1 MKIVAVT
8 SCPSGVAHTYLAA
21 EALKMA
27 GRKLNV
33 EVFVETQGAAGIEN
47 QLNKKDIDEAVCV
60 ILTSDTTIRNE
71 ERFKGKK
78 ILRMEANKIISD
90 SLKLMKKIKITFEQ
104 SILICKSK
112 NTPAF
117 LLRDARRNL

>member
-27 GRKLNV
+27 GKKLNI
-33 EVFVETQGAAGIEN
+33 EVLVETQGAAGIEN
-47 QLNKKDIDEAVCV
+47 QLTKKDIREAVCV
-60 ILTSDTTIRNE
+60 ILTSDTTIRGE

-90 SLKLMKKIKITFEQ
+90 SLKLMKKIKITFE
-104 SILICKSK
+104 
-112 NTPAF
+112 
-117 LLRDARRNL
+117 

>member
-33 EVFVETQGAAGIEN
+33 EVIVETQGAAGIEN

-90 SLKLMKKIKITFEQ
+90 SLKLMKKIKITFE
-104 SILICKSK
+104 
-112 NTPAF
+112 
-117 LLRDARRNL
+117 

>member
-33 EVFVETQGAAGIEN
+33 EVFVETHGAAGIEN

-90 SLKLMKKIKITFEQ
+90 SLKLMKKIKITFE
-104 SILICKSK
+104 
-112 NTPAF
+112 
-117 LLRDARRNL
+117 

>member
-1 MKIVAVT
+1 MKVVAVT

-27 GRKLNV
+27 AKKLKM
-33 EVFVETQGAAGIEN
+33 EVSVETQGAAGIEN
-47 QLNKKDIDEAVCV
+47 RLSSEEIAEAVCV
-60 ILTSDTTIRNE
+60 ILTSDTTIREE

-90 SLKLMKKIKITFEQ
+90 SLKLMKKIKITFE
-104 SILICKSK
+104 
-112 NTPAF
+112 
-117 LLRDARRNL
+117 

>member
-27 GRKLNV
+27 GKKLNI
-33 EVFVETQGAAGIEN
+33 EVLVETQGAAGIEN
-47 QLNKKDIDEAVCV
+47 QLTKKDIREAVCV
-60 ILTSDTTIRNE
+60 ILTSDTTIRSE

-90 SLKLMKKIKITFEQ
+90 SLKLMKKIKITFE
-104 SILICKSK
+104 
-112 NTPAF
+112 
-117 LLRDARRNL
+117 

>member
-1 MKIVAVT
+1 MKIAAVT

-27 GRKLNV
+27 GKKLNI
-33 EVFVETQGAAGIEN
+33 EVLVETQGAAGIEN
-47 QLNKKDIDEAVCV
+47 QLSKKDIEEAVCV
-60 ILTSDTTIRNE
+60 ILTSDTTIRGE

-90 SLKLMKKIKITFEQ
+90 SLKLMKKIKITFE
-104 SILICKSK
+104 
-112 NTPAF
+112 
-117 LLRDARRNL
+117 

>member
-1 MKIVAVT
+1 
-8 SCPSGVAHTYLAA
+8 
-21 EALKMA
+21 MA

-33 EVFVETQGAAGIEN
+33 EVFVETQEAAGIEN
-47 QLNKKDIDEAVCV
+47 QLNKKDIDEAVCD

-90 SLKLMKKIKITFEQ
+90 SLKLMKKIKITFE
-104 SILICKSK
+104 
-112 NTPAF
+112 
-117 LLRDARRNL
+117 

>member
-1 MKIVAVT
+1 MKVVAVT

-47 QLNKKDIDEAVCV
+47 QLNKQDIEEAVCV

-90 SLKLMKKIKITFEQ
+90 SLKLMKKIKITFE
-104 SILICKSK
+104 
-112 NTPAF
+112 
-117 LLRDARRNL
+117 

>member
-33 EVFVETQGAAGIEN
+33 EVFVETQGAAG
-47 QLNKKDIDEAVCV
+47 
-60 ILTSDTTIRNE
+60 
-71 ERFKGKK
+71 
-78 ILRMEANKIISD
+78 LRS
-90 SLKLMKKIKITFEQ
+90 
-104 SILICKSK
+104 
-112 NTPAF
+112 
-117 LLRDARRNL
+117 

>member
-78 ILRMEANKIISD
+78 IHRMEANKIISD
-90 SLKLMKKIKITFEQ
+90 SLKLMKKIKITFE
-104 SILICKSK
+104 
-112 NTPAF
+112 
-117 LLRDARRNL
+117 

>member
-33 EVFVETQGAAGIEN
+33 EVFVETQGAEGIEN

-90 SLKLMKKIKITFEQ
+90 SLKLMKKIKITFE
-104 SILICKSK
+104 
-112 NTPAF
+112 
-117 LLRDARRNL
+117 

>member
-1 MKIVAVT
+1 M
-8 SCPSGVAHTYLAA
+8 
-21 EALKMA
+21 
-27 GRKLNV
+27 
-33 EVFVETQGAAGIEN
+33 ETQGAARIEN

-90 SLKLMKKIKITFEQ
+90 SLKLMKKIKITFE
-104 SILICKSK
+104 
-112 NTPAF
+112 
-117 LLRDARRNL
+117 

>member
-21 EALKMA
+21 EALRMA

-47 QLNKKDIDEAVCV
+47 PLNKKDIDEAVCV

-90 SLKLMKKIKITFEQ
+90 SLKLMKKIKITFE
-104 SILICKSK
+104 
-112 NTPAF
+112 
-117 LLRDARRNL
+117 

>member
-33 EVFVETQGAAGIEN
+33 KVFVETQGAAGIEN
-47 QLNKKDIDEAVCV
+47 QLNKKDIEDAVCV

-78 ILRMEANKIISD
+78 ILRMEANKMISD
-90 SLKLMKKIKITFEQ
+90 SLKLMKKIKITFE
-104 SILICKSK
+104 
-112 NTPAF
+112 
-117 LLRDARRNL
+117 

>member
-8 SCPSGVAHTYLAA
+8 SCTSGVAHTYLAA

-90 SLKLMKKIKITFEQ
+90 SLKLMKKIKITFE
-104 SILICKSK
+104 
-112 NTPAF
+112 
-117 LLRDARRNL
+117 